1 MKALEDYSNKWK
13 ALVKIFS
20 SNIVDPFYLQGIG
33 SKTPMYASNHSTEL
47 GIYRCFFFFFF
58 FPINTQGL
66 NLGCLIAGRFFTVC
80 TTRKASYKHTYEK
93 V

>member
-47 GIYRCFFFFFF
+47 GIYRCVFFFFF
-58 FPINTQGL
+58 
-66 NLGCLIAGRFFTVC
+66 
-80 TTRKASYKHTYEK
+80 SYKYPGIKPGLPNCRQILYCLHNQESLIQTYL
-93 V
+93 